1 MKMLASK
8 GRICG
13 IESTTLKR
21 RGVSENATILE
32 REAHVPLEERPDD
45 GDAADCG
52 GPPPIAH
59 EEGACLEVDCRN
71 MRQRAWQAERIGR
84 RGATRREAPA
94 RDDWQEHSPSGWLR
108 KIIADTMG
116 GR

>member
-1 MKMLASK
+1 MLASK

-21 RGVSENATILE
+21 RGVSENTTILE

-45 GDAADCG
+45 GDAANCG

-59 EEGACLEVDCRN
+59 EEGACLEVD
-71 MRQRAWQAERIGR
+71 WERSIR
-84 RGATRREAPA
+84 RCLKGKRA
-94 RDDWQEHSPSGWLR
+94 RDATARASNSPSGWLR
-108 KIIADTMG
+108 KIMAETIG
-116 GR
+116 GRSVD